1 MKTISQ
7 ILIVLLIVGV
17 PLAALSCP
25 GEGRDHGRMMKG
37 LDLTDEQHTQIQ
49 ELKLAH
55 QKEMITL
62 KDEMRSLR
70 NQMKL
75 LITEDNPSASEIE
88 TLAGKIGTATRNI
101 ALATAN
107 HKMEA
112 RRLLT
117 DEQKVK
123 FDSMTLRRGE
133 RMKRRGADHPSP
145 PAPPGH
151 PDFHRGKS
159 RECPN

>member
-25 GEGRDHGRMMKG
+25 GEGSEHGKMAKG
-37 LDLTDEQHTQIQ
+37 LDLTDEQQSQIQ

-75 LITEDNPSASEIE
+75 LITEDKPSASEIE
-88 TLAGKIGTATRNI
+88 TIAGKIGTAARNT

-107 HKMEA
+107 HKTEV
-112 RRLLT
+112 RGLLT
-117 DEQKVK
+117 DEQKIK
-123 FDSMTLRRGE
+123 FDIMTLRRGE
-133 RMKRRGADHPSP
+133 RMKRRGAGHPDP
-145 PAPPGH
+145 PAPPG
-151 PDFHRGKS
+151 PPGFHRGGRS
-159 RECPN
+159 ECPK